1 MSKAISYF
9 DWELSFKKPTVS
21 SINNEEKE
29 ENSLGIP
36 NTMLKNFLSEWKE
49 KNL

>member
-1 MSKAISYF
+1 MSKAISYY
-9 DWELSFKKPTVS
+9 DWELSFKKKPLS
-21 SINNEEKE
+21 STENKEKE

-36 NTMLKNFLSEWKE
+36 NMVLKNFLSEWKE